1 MNAPLK
7 NKDYSYANL
16 RHSDLHDRIFEQVDF
31 SHADLTGANFD
42 NCLCV
47 DCDFSDAR
55 LVNASLQGT
64 DFQWSRLCGADISGA
79 NLFFAMLE
87 HADLTG
93 IIHDAQTKFFDLY
106 CPAEGAFIGYKKCF
120 DHRIVQLLI
129 PANARR
135 TSATNSCCRCDKA
148 KVLTIKD
155 MYTNEAYEEAISYVD
170 GDFIY
175 RVGKWV
181 VAENFNPNRWADS
194 TGGIHF
200 WLTRKEAEGY
210 M

>member
-1 MNAPLK
+1 MTATLK
-7 NKDYSYANL
+7 NHDYSFRKLQNANF
-16 RHSDLHDRIFEQVDF
+16 HDMTFEQVNF
-31 SHADLTGANFD
+31 SNADLTGATFD

-47 DCDFSDAR
+47 DCDFSEALLR
-55 LVNASLQGT
+55 HASLQGT
-64 DFQWSRLCGADISGA
+64 DFQNSSLRGADLSGA

-87 HADLTG
+87 HADLTAV
-93 IIHDAQTKFFDLY
+93 IHDDQTKFFDLY
-106 CPAEGAFIGYKKCF
+106 CPEEGAFIGYKKCF

-129 PANARR
+129 PADARR

-155 MYTNEAYEEAISYVD
+155 MFTNEDYPDAISYVD
-170 GDFIY
+170 SEFVY
-175 RVGKWV
+175 RVGEWV
-181 VAENFNPNRWADS
+181 VADNFNPNRWADS

>member
-1 MNAPLK
+1 MTAILK
-7 NKDYSYANL
+7 NHDYSFRQLQQANF
-16 RHSDLHDRIFEQVDF
+16 HDMTFERVNF
-31 SHADLTGANFD
+31 SNADLT
-42 NCLCV
+42 
-47 DCDFSDAR
+47 
-55 LVNASLQGT
+55 
-64 DFQWSRLCGADISGA
+64 GA

-93 IIHDAQTKFFDLY
+93 IIHDDRTQFFDLY
-106 CPAEGAFIGYKKCF
+106 CPAEGPFIGYKKCF
-120 DHRIVQLLI
+120 DYRIVQLLI
-129 PANARR
+129 PADARR
-135 TSATNSCCRCDKA
+135 TSATNTCCRCDKA

-155 MYTNEAYEEAISYVD
+155 MYTNEDYDEAVSYVD
-170 GDFIY
+170 GDFVY
-175 RVGKWV
+175 RVGEYV